1 MTKSIRY
8 IAILLAGISCAY
20 FFIISF
26 YDMFAIARIVE
37 LGFDSVGSL
46 ELRLYFLH
54 LVLAA
59 LTFGLLSSLRIKSQ
73 IRICVSL
80 TACIGILAVYV
91 MWFLEKYSFL
101 KEGWGLKE
109 GSADYD
115 LYVSEFGILR
125 GATSAD
131 YLFSVVALASLTL
144 VLGLI
149 LATSIWK
156 TEQH

>member
-1 MTKSIRY
+1 MKFVRY
-8 IAILLAGISCAY
+8 IAISLAGLSCAY
-20 FFIISF
+20 FIIILF

-59 LTFGLLSSLRIKSQ
+59 LTCGLLCSWRIKSQ
-73 IRICVSL
+73 IRKYVAL

-109 GSADYD
+109 GSADYE
-115 LYVSEFGILR
+115 LYLSEFGMLR

-131 YLFSVVALASLTL
+131 YLFSVVALASVTL

-156 TEQH
+156 TDQP